1 MKRSHL
7 KNIIREEII
16 NKLRETTMVDKTTD
30 LNKVVDIAKRE
41 KKDPNIIRTAISQA
55 KTSGKPVNIDEG
67 SIIAT
72 DYQLT
77 DQQLKFLKS
86 QGVIQNGS
94 NLYIPGNIYD
104 ELNKH
109 NSDFKKEFE
118 SYFPLK
124 DKSIASNIIT
134 AIKKSIIS

>member
-55 KTSGKPVNIDEG
+55 KTSGKPVNID
-67 SIIAT
+67 
-72 DYQLT
+72 
-77 DQQLKFLKS
+77 
-86 QGVIQNGS
+86 
-94 NLYIPGNIYD
+94 
-104 ELNKH
+104 
-109 NSDFKKEFE
+109 
-118 SYFPLK
+118 
-124 DKSIASNIIT
+124 
-134 AIKKSIIS
+134 